1 MPLTIAQAVKRLL
14 IKDPFYGLF
23 LTKVDRR
30 FDDSVPTACVCK
42 KGIGVELLINE
53 NFWNSLSDNAE
64 IAILQ
69 HEVGHILHGHLTMGP
84 LFPNHKHFNIAS
96 DAHVN
101 SFIENLPP
109 GCILPENYNLPP
121 MCGTKFYYENI
132 PEEKDDEN
140 NTLDVHDW
148 KSFENLSETE
158 KKLVQNQ
165 IDHMAKQS
173 AEQVQKMAGKI
184 PGQFKDYI
192 DSLFKQRPAVFNW
205 KNYFRR
211 VVGNSIRSYIKSTR
225 YRPSFRFKGQ
235 PGNTLK
241 FKPKVLV
248 AVDTSGS
255 VSNEELQEFFGEVN
269 HLYKSGVCVDVVEFD
284 TMIQSKF
291 EYKGAK
297 TEIPIS
303 GHGGTDVTSTV
314 EYYIAHKEY
323 STLVVFTDGYLSV
336 NHLPLAQNLIW
347 IITSDG
353 CRQDYPG
360 ISIHIPKQIKD

>member
-1 MPLTIAQAVKRLL
+1 MPLTIAQAVKKLI

-23 LTKVDRR
+23 LTQLDRY
-30 FDDSVPTACVCK
+30 FDDSIPTAAVRR
-42 KGIGVELLINE
+42 KGINIELLVNE
-53 NFWNSLSDNAE
+53 KFWDSLSDLAR

-84 LFPNHKHFNIAS
+84 LFSNHKHFNIAA
-96 DAHVN
+96 DCHVN

-109 GCILPENYNLPP
+109 NAVTPDKYNLPS
-121 MCGTKFYYENI
+121 MLGTKFYYENI
-132 PEEKDDEN
+132 PEDKDDE
-140 NTLDVHDW
+140 TLDVHDW
-148 KSFENLSETE
+148 KDFQDASDVE
-158 KKLVQNQ
+158 KKLIQNQ
-165 IDHMAKQS
+165 IDHMAKQT
-173 AEQVQKMAGKI
+173 AEQVQKMAGTI

-192 DSLFKQRPAVFNW
+192 DGLFKQRPAVFNW
-205 KNYFRR
+205 KSYFRR
-211 VVGNSIRSYIKSTR
+211 VVGNSIKSYIKSTR

-248 AVDTSGS
+248 AIDTSGS
-255 VSNEELQEFFGEVN
+255 VSNEELQEFFGEVQ
-269 HLYKSGVCVDVVEFD
+269 HLYKSGVCVDIVEFD
-284 TMIQSKF
+284 TQIQNKF

-303 GHGGTDVTSTV
+303 GRGGTDVTSTYD
-314 EYYIAHKEY
+314 YYTKHREY

-336 NHLPLAQNLIW
+336 NHLPIAQNVIW

-353 CRQDYPG
+353 YRQKYPG
-360 ISIHIPKQIKD
+360 TSIYIPKQIKN

>member
-1 MPLTIAQAVKRLL
+1 MALTIAQAVKRLL

-23 LTKVDRR
+23 LIQIDKR
-30 FDDSVPTACVCK
+30 FDDSIPTACVAK
-42 KGIGVELLINE
+42 KGINVELLINE
-53 NFWNSLSDNAE
+53 KFWNSLSDLAE

-69 HEVGHILHGHLTMGP
+69 HEAGHILEGHLTMGT
-84 LFPNHKHFNIAS
+84 LFPNHNHFNIAA
-96 DAHVN
+96 DVHIN

-109 GCILPENYNLPP
+109 SALTADKYNLPP
-121 MCGTKFYYENI
+121 MLGTKFYYENI
-132 PEEKDDEN
+132 PEDKDDDQ
-140 NTLDVHDW
+140 TLDVHDW
-148 KSFENLSETE
+148 KDFQDLSETE

-173 AEQVQKMAGKI
+173 AEQVNRMHGTI

-192 DSLFKQRPAVFNW
+192 DGLFAKRPAVFNW

-211 VVGNSIRSYIKSTR
+211 VIGNSIKSFIKSTR

-235 PGNTLK
+235 PGNILK

-248 AVDTSGS
+248 AIDTSGS
-255 VSNEELQEFFGEVN
+255 VSNDELQEFFGEVQ
-269 HLYKSGVCVDVVEFD
+269 HLYKSGVAVDVVEFD
-284 TMIQSKF
+284 TQIQNKF

-303 GHGGTDVTSTV
+303 GRGGTDVTSTY
-314 EYYIAHKEY
+314 EYYMQHREY
-323 STLVVFTDGYLSV
+323 STLVVFTDGYLNV
-336 NHLPLAQNLIW
+336 QHLPIAQNVVW

-353 CRQDYPG
+353 YHQDYPG
-360 ISIHIPKQIKD
+360 TSIYIPKKDN